1 MPHHTSVPTPTF
13 TTTLGVSDHMASDSF
28 RIVETIAEAES
39 GEGSAIVVPTLRLDK
54 TVSPLVQELS
64 SLAQSAE
71 AVSVWRPLHSTTTLR
86 GLRGKFRTI
95 IPRYTEIVTLC
106 HSRME
111 EPVERGSSMDNAWL
125 QGFSTALGTSAL
137 FRLQSA
143 FQSVGEVL
151 DRKAAYTLAGF
162 SIYVAILSMSLTVIF
177 GYLSLK

>member
-1 MPHHTSVPTPTF
+1 
-13 TTTLGVSDHMASDSF
+13 MASDSF

-39 GEGSAIVVPTLRLDK
+39 GEGSAVVVPTLRLDEK
-54 TVSPLVQELS
+54 VSPLVQELS

-71 AVSVWRPLHSTTTLR
+71 AVSVWRPLYSVTTLR
-86 GLRGKFRTI
+86 ELRGNFREI

-106 HSRME
+106 HARMG

-143 FQSVGEVL
+143 FQSLGEVL
-151 DRKAAYTLAGF
+151 DRKAAYTLAAF
-162 SIYVAILSMSLTVIF
+162 SLYIAILSMALTIVF